1 MKDKVIGILAGMGPM
16 STAPFVDILM
26 KEWQLKFNA
35 QNDMDY
41 PHVLIYSLPT
51 PFYINKPIDHKLMQA
66 AIEKGLTQLESY
78 GVDFIAMPC
87 NTAHQYYDAL
97 QESLDIKLLHI
108 VEATCQRIPDSIQ
121 SIALLATESTM
132 ESGIYQNFLKERD
145 RTILCDSKLQ
155 TISNQL
161 INSVKRN
168 ECPQVVEE
176 HIKNLKAWI
185 QKHNVEAVIIGCTD
199 ISQVVTEA
207 LSDNILVIDSSKCL
221 AQSIID
227 EYRK

>member
-26 KEWQLKFNA
+26 KEWQLTCNA
-35 QNDMDY
+35 LNDMDY

-51 PFYINKPIDHKLMQA
+51 PFYINKPIDHALMQA
-66 AIEKGLTQLESY
+66 AIEKGLKQLQSY

-108 VEATCQRIPDSIQ
+108 VEATCQCIPNFIQ

-132 ESGIYQNFLKERD
+132 ESGIYQNYLND
-145 RTILCDSKLQ
+145 REKTILCDSKLQ

-168 ECPQVVEE
+168 ECHQVVKV
-176 HIKNLKAWI
+176 HIQNLKAWI
-185 QKHNVEAVIIGCTD
+185 QKNNVEAVIIGCTD
-199 ISQVVTEA
+199 ISQVVKEA
-207 LSDNILVIDSSKCL
+207 LSDNMLVIDSSKCL
-221 AQSIID
+221 ALSIIN
-227 EYRK
+227 EYQN